1 MPRYLYECAECHITE
16 TVIHGINEV
25 YDDCTSCGAEGAM
38 HKLYTN
44 SFAIK
49 KNEKTVQGKS
59 PVGEITKK
67 YIEENKKILKEERE
81 KALKETHEPS

>member
-1 MPRYLYECAECHITE
+1 MPRYLYECTECLEIE

-25 YDDCTSCGAEGAM
+25 HSQCSACESEDCM
-38 HKLYTN
+38 QKLFTN

-49 KNEKTVQGKS
+49 KGKKEIQGNA
-59 PVGEITKK
+59 PVGNITKK
-67 YIEENKKILKEERE
+67 YIEENRKILKEEQE